1 MNPVGGYQMVVFD
14 NVTINPDSAVTITD
28 AKNAEILRTTNKPVF
43 VTGIKVGATAVD
55 AVVDVRTNT
64 GARDGKVYGIT
75 GPNATFYN
83 ISTDDDRVT
92 FTPS

>member
-1 MNPVGGYQMVVFD
+1 MKPVGGYQMVVFD

-28 AKNAEILRTTNKPVF
+28 VKNAEILRSTNKPVF
-43 VTGIKVGATAVD
+43 ITGIKVGATALD
-55 AVVDVRTNT
+55 AFVDVRTNT
-64 GARDGKVYGIT
+64 GTRDSKVYRIT

-83 ISTDDDRVT
+83 IGTDGDRVT